1 LHVRHTVRAVDHGQL
16 LPDDPAR
23 AGGRGADRRLLT
35 HWGAVPGDP
44 AAGTAGPALHD
55 AVRVPDRVGRV
66 PLRADLH
73 LDDGREDDPG
83 GHRRVHGP
91 LHDGLRPAGRG
102 RHPGGD
108 PARDHRRGLPALHRG
123 WPGLRGGEGMS
134 EWRDAVYRQP
144 ANLAAA
150 AEAFA
155 DAIAELDLETMRH
168 GTIVFAGIGASS
180 HALVPA
186 VLALRAA
193 GRRAFALQATELDDA
208 SARELAD
215 AFVLVSQSG
224 ASTETVAALER
235 IQGVPMVA
243 ISARGDSPLAEAAD
257 AWLPLGPEPDTPVAT
272 LSYTATLQAL
282 GMLCDALLN
291 ETGSAWSDLPALA
304 EEVLAANAERAAE
317 RAGAFAEVTALE
329 AVGGG
334 PGLASARET
343 ALLAREALRLP
354 ATAMD
359 TREYLHGPLEAV
371 APGFGAVVFGRERER
386 ALAESMSSFG
396 AEVLLVGDRNAD
408 VPGLA
413 LPEVPPIAAPI
424 LQILPVQLLVDAV
437 ADRRGLTIGE
447 LRRHQDDTKVA

>member
-1 LHVRHTVRAVDHGQL
+1 
-16 LPDDPAR
+16 
-23 AGGRGADRRLLT
+23 
-35 HWGAVPGDP
+35 
-44 AAGTAGPALHD
+44 
-55 AVRVPDRVGRV
+55 
-66 PLRADLH
+66 
-73 LDDGREDDPG
+73 
-83 GHRRVHGP
+83 
-91 LHDGLRPAGRG
+91 
-102 RHPGGD
+102 
-108 PARDHRRGLPALHRG
+108 
-123 WPGLRGGEGMS
+123 MS

-155 DAIAELDLETMRH
+155 DAIAQLDLETLRH

-257 AWLPLGPEPDTPVAT
+257 AWLPLGPEADTPVAT

-304 EEVLAANAERAAE
+304 EEVLAVNAERAAQ
-317 RAGAFAEVTALE
+317 RAEAFAEVTALE

-408 VPGLA
+408 VPGLT
-413 LPEVPPIAAPI
+413 LPELPPIAAPI

>member
-1 LHVRHTVRAVDHGQL
+1 
-16 LPDDPAR
+16 
-23 AGGRGADRRLLT
+23 
-35 HWGAVPGDP
+35 
-44 AAGTAGPALHD
+44 
-55 AVRVPDRVGRV
+55 
-66 PLRADLH
+66 
-73 LDDGREDDPG
+73 
-83 GHRRVHGP
+83 
-91 LHDGLRPAGRG
+91 
-102 RHPGGD
+102 
-108 PARDHRRGLPALHRG
+108 
-123 WPGLRGGEGMS
+123 MS

-155 DAIAELDLETMRH
+155 DAIAELDLETLRR
-168 GTIVFAGIGASS
+168 GTIVFAGIGASA
-180 HALVPA
+180 HALIPA

-193 GRRAFALQATELDDA
+193 GRRAFALQATELDDDG
-208 SARELAD
+208 ARELAD

-235 IQGVPMVA
+235 IGGRPMVA

-282 GMLCDALLN
+282 GMLCDALLG
-291 ETGSAWSDLPALA
+291 EAGSVWRALPSLA
-304 EEVLAANAERAAE
+304 QEVLEASAPRAAE
-317 RAGAFAEVTALE
+317 RAEAFAEVTAVE

-371 APGFGAVVFGRERER
+371 APGFGAVIFGRERER
-386 ALAESMSSFG
+386 SLAESMSGFG

-408 VPGLA
+408 VPGVA
-413 LPEVPPIAAPI
+413 LPEVAPIAAPV
-424 LQILPVQLLVDAV
+424 LQILPAQLLVDEV
-437 ADRRGLTIGE
+437 ASRRGLTIGE

>member
-1 LHVRHTVRAVDHGQL
+1 
-16 LPDDPAR
+16 
-23 AGGRGADRRLLT
+23 
-35 HWGAVPGDP
+35 
-44 AAGTAGPALHD
+44 
-55 AVRVPDRVGRV
+55 
-66 PLRADLH
+66 
-73 LDDGREDDPG
+73 
-83 GHRRVHGP
+83 
-91 LHDGLRPAGRG
+91 
-102 RHPGGD
+102 
-108 PARDHRRGLPALHRG
+108 
-123 WPGLRGGEGMS
+123 MS
-134 EWRDAVYRQP
+134 EWCDAVYRQP

-155 DAIAELDLETMRH
+155 DAIAELDLETLRH